1 MKITIYPIS
10 KMGFDNSTNEGI
22 IWNLTINFQLILLD
36 LQFVIIIYF
45 NSNFQLEMFVC
56 VYIYIQSKKDQDQKF
71 TGKAFM
77 LINGEIVCV
86 CGGGGGGSV
95 KC

>member
-1 MKITIYPIS
+1 MKITICPIS

-45 NSNFQLEMFVC
+45 NGNF
-56 VYIYIQSKKDQDQKF
+56 
-71 TGKAFM
+71 
-77 LINGEIVCV
+77 
-86 CGGGGGGSV
+86 
-95 KC
+95 